1 MKKVIA
7 ATLIAAMH
15 PSITITP
22 LTPSITIFIFRLSDL
37 VTPSVALS
45 TSLLC
50 SLSEKGGFID
60 LRGLPT
66 V

>member
-1 MKKVIA
+1 
-7 ATLIAAMH
+7 
-15 PSITITP
+15 
-22 LTPSITIFIFRLSDL
+22 

-50 SLSEKGGFID
+50 SLSEMGGFID
-60 LRGLPT
+60 LLGLPN